1 MKQASYFDD
10 TERAIDAVLAAVGNR
25 IVLGIPLGIGKPNHF
40 VNALYRRIKDS
51 PAFHLKIITALS
63 LEKPRG
69 NSELEKRFLDPFV
82 ERVFGDYEDLE
93 YVRARRTNRLPPN
106 IEVVE
111 FFMKTGEYLTND
123 LAQQDYIY
131 SNYTHAARD
140 MLMQGM
146 NMIAQAVAV
155 DDSDSGN
162 PRLSLS
168 SNPDTTLDI
177 LDLIAAD
184 PTRSVLAVACYNR
197 KLPFMENEAAVD
209 PGLFDV
215 VITDPKNTHDLFAP
229 PNMKIS
235 PQDYAIGLYAGALVK
250 DGGTLQIGIGS
261 LGDAIAHSLILR
273 DQQNDTY
280 RKMIA
285 GLFGGTAPTSTHLE
299 PFKEGLY
306 GCSEMFVSGFMKL
319 IEQGVIRRAV
329 YDHPGLQRLLNERK
343 ITSEVTPDM
352 LRVLRDERL
361 IAPALSQT
369 DVDFLTRYGIFKQ
382 DVELRDD
389 VLTVGHQSVPATV
402 ATASAIDA
410 VAKLC
415 LGRQLTHGIIMHGG
429 FFLGPREFYQSL
441 RDMTPELRSQIGM
454 SRISTIN
461 DIFGREEITRPQRRD
476 ARFINCTMLVTL
488 LGAAASDSL
497 DSGRVVSGVGGQ
509 YNFVAMAHLLPD
521 ARSILMLRATRS
533 SHGKLISNIVW
544 NYGQTTIPRHLRD
557 IVVTEYGIADLRGMT
572 DSECVKR
579 MLAIADSRFQDGL
592 LAQAKR
598 NGKLAKDYEIPA
610 AQRNNTPE
618 AIEAKLRVW
627 RQRGLLPDYP
637 FGTDFGAEE
646 LVIVKALKKLKSC
659 TEHPLQLL
667 HLLLKPTTDDAKATA
682 PYLQRMQLE
691 QVEGLKMRLMRRL
704 FVGNLN

>member
-1 MKQASYFDD
+1 VRQSSFFND

-40 VNALYRRIKDS
+40 VNALYRRVKES

-63 LEKPRG
+63 LEKPRAS
-69 NSELEKRFLDPFV
+69 SELEKRFLDPFV
-82 ERVFGDYEDLE
+82 KRVFGDYEDLD
-93 YVRARRTNRLPPN
+93 YVRARRTNCLPQN

-140 MLMQGM
+140 MLMQGV
-146 NMIAQAVAV
+146 NLLAQAVAV
-155 DDSDSGN
+155 DDSRAN
-162 PRLSLS
+162 VRLSLS
-168 SNPDTTLDI
+168 SNPDTTLDM

-184 PTRSVLAVACYNR
+184 PTRSVLTVACYNR
-197 KLPFMENEAAVD
+197 KMPFMENEAAVD
-209 PGLFDV
+209 SSLFDV
-215 VITDPKNTHDLFAP
+215 VIGDPKNTHDLFAP
-229 PNMKIS
+229 PNMQIS
-235 PQDYAIGLYAGALVK
+235 PQDYAIGLYAGAMVK

-273 DQQNDTY
+273 DQQNNAY
-280 RKMIA
+280 RKMITD
-285 GLFGGTAPTSTHLE
+285 LFGGTVPAAAQLE
-299 PFKEGLY
+299 PFSEGLY

-329 YDHPGLQRLLNERK
+329 YDHPGLQHLLNERK
-343 ITSEVTPDM
+343 ITSKVTPHM
-352 LRVLRDERL
+352 LSVLRDRRL
-361 IAPALSQT
+361 IAPILTAA
-369 DVDFLTRYGIFKQ
+369 DVDFLKQYGIFKP
-382 DVELRDD
+382 DVELQDG
-389 VLTVGHQSVPATV
+389 VLKLDGQTAAATV
-402 ATASAIDA
+402 VDAATIDA
-410 VAKLC
+410 IAKLC
-415 LGRQLTHGIIMHGG
+415 LGQELTHGIIMHGG
-429 FFLGPREFYQSL
+429 FFLGSREFYQSL
-441 RDMTPELRSQIGM
+441 RDLPPEMRAKIGM
-454 SRISTIN
+454 SRISSIN
-461 DIFGREEITRPQRRD
+461 DIFGREEITRPQRHN
-476 ARFINCTMLVTL
+476 ARFINCTMLTTL

-509 YNFVAMAHLLPD
+509 YNFVAMAHLLPQ
-521 ARSILMLRATRS
+521 ARSILMLRATRC
-533 SHGKLISNIVW
+533 SHGKLMSNIVW

-557 IVVTEYGIADLRGMT
+557 IFVTEYGFADLRGMT

-579 MLAIADSRFQDGL
+579 MLAIADSRFQESL
-592 LAQAKR
+592 LEQAKS
-598 NGKLAKDYEIPA
+598 NGKIAKNYEIPA

-618 AIEAKLRVW
+618 SIDAKLRIW
-627 RQRGLLPDYP
+627 RQRGMLPDFP

-646 LVIVKALKKLKSC
+646 LVIVKTLKKLKSC

-667 HLLLKPTTDDAKATA
+667 RLLLKPISGDKNAFA

-691 QVEGLKMRLMRRL
+691 KVEGLKMRLMRRL